1 VIPIERRLK
10 LLERVAAEQV
20 IQVSELA
27 RDFGVSEM
35 TIRRDI
41 RRLER
46 DGFIRQS
53 YGGATAHVTRSLE
66 LAVNSRAFQHARE
79 KRLIALAAS
88 EVLEDA
94 SVVFIGIGTTCEQ
107 LAQFIPA
114 RPELTVVTGSLPVAS
129 LLGTRPVRVV
139 VLGGQVRR
147 DELSV
152 VGPQAWAGLAR
163 WRFDVAVMGAAG
175 ITARWGITDLDSDD
189 AEINRLALEQA
200 ALGVVIADGSK
211 VGRAAPAIVAP
222 AAAAR
227 MLFTDASAPQ
237 TELDALREVGLE
249 IHIAGVARDPL
260 QNELR
265 NAALAG
271 GRTGRTRT
279 DGTAGEDLRD
289 AQARH
294 RDAALPGAAGQ
305 AVAR

>member
-1 VIPIERRLK
+1 MIPIERRLK
-10 LLERVAAEQV
+10 LLERAAAEQV

-53 YGGATAHVTRSLE
+53 YGGATAHVTRSME
-66 LAVNSRAFQHARE
+66 LAVNARAFQHARE

-88 EVLEDA
+88 RVLEEA
-94 SVVFIGIGTTCEQ
+94 SVVFLGIGTTCEQ
-107 LAQFIPA
+107 LAQLVPA

-139 VLGGQVRR
+139 VLGGHVRR

-152 VGPQAWAGLAR
+152 VGPPAWASLAR
-163 WRFDVAVMGAAG
+163 WRFDVAIVGTAG
-175 ITARWGITDLDSDD
+175 ISARWGITDLDPDD

-200 ALGVVIADGSK
+200 VMTVVVADGSK

-222 AAAAR
+222 VAAAH
-227 MLFTDASAPQ
+227 MLYTDAAAPRS
-237 TELDALREVGLE
+237 ELDALGD
-249 IHIAGVARDPL
+249 AGVKVH
-260 QNELR
+260 
-265 NAALAG
+265 LAG
-271 GRTGRTRT
+271 GSR
-279 DGTAGEDLRD
+279 E
-289 AQARH
+289 ARS
-294 RDAALPGAAGQ
+294 RAS
-305 AVAR
+305 

>member
-1 VIPIERRLK
+1 MIPIERRLK
-10 LLERVAAEQV
+10 LLDRVAAEQV

-27 RDFGVSEM
+27 RDFAVSEM

-66 LAVNSRAFQHARE
+66 LAVNARAFQHAPE

-88 EVLEDA
+88 ALLEDA

-107 LAQFIPA
+107 LAHFLPA

-152 VGPQAWAGLAR
+152 VGPLAWTGLAR
-163 WRFDVAVMGAAG
+163 WRFDVAIVGAAG
-175 ITARWGITDLDSDD
+175 ISARWGITDLESDD

-200 ALGVVIADGSK
+200 AVGVVLADGSK

-222 AAAAR
+222 AASANV
-227 MLFTDASAPQ
+227 LVTDASAPQ
-237 TELDALREVGLE
+237 AELDALRECGVG
-249 IHIAGVARDPL
+249 VT
-260 QNELR
+260 
-265 NAALAG
+265 LAG
-271 GRTGRTRT
+271 
-279 DGTAGEDLRD
+279 A
-289 AQARH
+289 ARE
-294 RDAALPGAAGQ
+294 
-305 AVAR
+305 ARPRSS